1 MKNEKH
7 PLDEFF
13 KEGLSEH
20 KIQPSASVWDKIEE
34 AQPEP
39 SRKKGAWF
47 ILRAAVVTLLIGLST
62 LLYFQNND
70 VDTTNNVVSSPEA
83 IEVDGPEKNN
93 TEQKQNKA
101 TEDNKDKTET
111 PKEEVKPKKKAVPIM
126 RQSTS
131 RPVYVSNDE
140 VLQVIDEDALYAE
153 DMRIAD
159 ANIALQLKAERNAA
173 ATPIKVKV
181 RLKPR
186 AATEGFYANADK
198 SKEETPKPSFKDRMQ
213 TYASSQVDNVLSG
226 KPLEWPKVE
235 NKQIEIPLPKI
246 LSN

>member
-62 LLYFQNND
+62 LFYFQNND
-70 VDTTNNVVSSPEA
+70 VGINQNVVSSPEG
-83 IEVDGPEKNN
+83 IEVDGPDKEN

-101 TEDNKDKTET
+101 TGDNKDKTEI

-140 VLQVIDEDALYAE
+140 MFKVIDEEALYAD
-153 DMRIAD
+153 DMKIAD
-159 ANIALQLKAERNAA
+159 MDISLQLKEERKAT
-173 ATPIKVKV
+173 ATPIKMKV
-181 RLKPR
+181 RVKPR
-186 AATEGFYANADK
+186 AATKGFYANADEP
-198 SKEETPKPSFKDRMQ
+198 EEEAPRPSFKDRMQ

-235 NKQIEIPLPKI
+235 KKQIEIPLPRI